1 MMKKYLTQHIVGAFL
16 IDEKG
21 EVIKKSFSNK
31 DIDENV
37 EEMLQFESG
46 NLTKQIIGLIED
58 ISSGDTVVVETDA
71 LSRALLKQKPSLNVV
86 VEKNAE
92 VFRTFRGKIR
102 EIAISGGFFK
112 GEDEFQM
119 YIHQF
124 NMEYTRRKLRKA
136 AQKRDQLAA
145 QAIRAIDDLD
155 KTYNLFVIR
164 LREWYSVHFP
174 ELDNLVPNH
183 EQYVR
188 LVAELGHRDNFE
200 VSSIVNL
207 GFSQDKA
214 EKLTDAAKKSIGAD
228 LSDFDIKP
236 IQTLARMAW
245 DTYVLREDLA
255 GYIESV
261 MKEVAPNITA
271 LVGSLLGAR
280 LISLAGSLENLAKL
294 PASTIQVLGAE
305 KALFRALKTGSR
317 PPKHGIIFQYP
328 EIHKAP
334 RWQRGKMARTL
345 AAKLAIAAKVDA
357 FTGRWIGDK
366 LVEDLQKR
374 LEEIKKIYAKPP
386 AKKPTEAVQQQ
397 TRPEAKRREFPKQK
411 KMKGKKRGF
420 GGKRE

>member
-1 MMKKYLTQHIVGAFL
+1 MKIYLVQHAVGAFAVKEDGS
-16 IDEKG
+16 IADYEH
-21 EVIKKSFSNK
+21 ETK

-37 EEMLQFESG
+37 EQ
-46 NLTKQIIGLIED
+46 
-58 ISSGDTVVVETDA
+58 
-71 LSRALLKQKPSLNVV
+71 LLKYEVGEPTSSMLRLVERLN
-86 VEKNAE
+86 
-92 VFRTFRGKIR
+92 R
-102 EIAISGGFFK
+102 
-112 GEDEFQM
+112 EDELAVEIEGIARSLSNKFSGLRISIEPAGEAFRKFRERVEEISVQTGYFKSKEEFQDFL
-119 YIHQF
+119 HSVS
-124 NMEYTRRKLRKA
+124 MEYTRRKLRKA

-155 KTYNLFVIR
+155 KTYNLYVIR

-188 LVAELGHRDNFE
+188 LVMELGLRENFNRE
-200 VSSIVNL
+200 NL
-207 GFSQDKA
+207 LRLGIPQDKI
-214 EKLTDAAKKSIGAD
+214 EKIESAAKESIGAD
-228 LSDFDIKP
+228 LSDFDIRP

-245 DTYVLREDLA
+245 DTYTLREELSD
-255 GYIESV
+255 YIESV

-280 LISLAGSLENLAKL
+280 LISLAGSLEALAKL

-305 KALFRALKTGSR
+305 KALFRSLKTGTR

-366 LVEDLQKR
+366 LVEDLTKR
-374 LEEIKKIYAKPP
+374 IEEIKKLYAKPP
-386 AKKPTEAVQQQ
+386 AKAPVQKEATQ
-397 TRPEAKRREFPKQK
+397 RPPRREERGGGRGGGKPR
-411 KMKGKKRGF
+411 KKRF
-420 GGKRE
+420 GGR

>member
-1 MMKKYLTQHIVGAFL
+1 MKIYLVQHTVGSFAVKQDGSIV
-16 IDEKG
+16 DYEH
-21 EVIKKSFSNK
+21 ETK

-37 EEMLQFESG
+37 EQLLKYENGEPSASMLR
-46 NLTKQIIGLIED
+46 LIERLNRAD
-58 ISSGDTVVVETDA
+58 EFAVEVEGIARFLSNKISNLKIYVEPA
-71 LSRALLKQKPSLNVV
+71 G
-86 VEKNAE
+86 E
-92 VFRTFRGKIR
+92 VFRKFRESVE
-102 EIAISGGFFK
+102 EISIQTGFFK
-112 GEDEFQM
+112 SKEEYQDFL
-119 YIHQF
+119 HRVS
-124 NMEYTRRKLRKA
+124 MEYTRRKLRKA

-155 KTYNLFVIR
+155 KTYNLYVIR

-188 LVAELGHRDNFE
+188 LVMELGLRDNFTNE
-200 VSSIVNL
+200 NL
-207 GFSQDKA
+207 QRLGIPQDKI
-214 EKLTDAAKKSIGAD
+214 EKITNAAKESIGAD

-236 IQTLARMAW
+236 IQTLASMAW
-245 DTYVLREDLA
+245 ETYTLREELSD
-255 GYIESV
+255 YIESV

-280 LISLAGSLENLAKL
+280 LISLAGGLEALAKL

-305 KALFRALKTGSR
+305 KALFRSLKTGTK

-366 LVEDLQKR
+366 LVEDLTKR
-374 LEEIKKIYAKPP
+374 IEEIKKLYAKPP
-386 AKKPTEAVQQQ
+386 AKVAVQKEVVQ
-397 TRPEAKRREFPKQK
+397 RPPRKEERGGRGGGGRSKKRR
-411 KMKGKKRGF
+411 F
-420 GGKRE
+420 GGR